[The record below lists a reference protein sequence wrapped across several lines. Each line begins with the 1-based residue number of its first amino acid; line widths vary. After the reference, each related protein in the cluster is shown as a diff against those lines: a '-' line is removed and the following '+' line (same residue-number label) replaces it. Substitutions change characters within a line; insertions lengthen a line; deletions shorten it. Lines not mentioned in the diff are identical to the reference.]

1 MAENIR
7 QENIRTFSIV
17 AHIDHGKSTL
27 ADRLLEHCKTID
39 QRDMR
44 EQVLDDMDLERE
56 RGITIKASAVRM
68 VYEAEDGEEY
78 LLNLIDTPGHIDFS
92 CEVSRALQSC
102 DGAVVLVDVSQGIE
116 AQTMANMYLALE
128 ADLQIIPVINKID
141 LGEFHIDEVADDIRN
156 TFGYERDEII
166 CTSGKTGEGVLE
178 LLEGI
183 VSRVPS
189 PKGHDEAPLQA
200 LIFDSEYN
208 PHRGAFAY
216 VRVFNGSIEPDDRIM
231 MMSDGSRF
239 EVDEVGVFAPQKL
252 EKERLT
258 CGEVGYVIAG
268 MKQTSDCAVGD
279 TITLA
284 KNPAEKPLPGYREP
298 QPMVFCGL
306 YPSDNADFSLV
317 RDALDRYKLNDA
329 AFRYEPE
336 SSEALGFGFRCG
348 FLGLLHMEIVQERL
362 EREYDLDLVTT
373 APNVVYRVM
382 TSDGEVN
389 EIENPAKMPDRGEIE
404 IIEEPVVKAQIMT
417 PHKYVGPCMKVS
429 DERRGE
435 FDKMEHLRGDRVIL
449 NYQLPLAEIVV
460 DYFDTLKSA
469 TRGYATLDY
478 ELDGFQEED
487 LVKVDILING
497 DPVDALAIIAHRE
510 FAERRGRGICRR
522 LKETIPRQMFEVRI
536 QAAIGSRV
544 IASVRQPPLRKNVLD
559 ECYGG
564 DVTRKRKLLER
575 QKEGK
580 KRMKQIGSVEVPQE
594 AFMAVLEMD

>member
-1 MAENIR
+1 MAEDIR

-27 ADRLLEHCKTID
+27 ADRLLEQCKTID
-39 QRDMR
+39 ERDMR

-56 RGITIKASAVRM
+56 RGITIKASAVRLI
-68 VYEAEDGEEY
+68 YEAEDGQEY
-78 LLNLIDTPGHIDFS
+78 LLNLIDTPGHVDFNY
-92 CEVSRALQSC
+92 EVSRALESC

-128 ADLQIIPVINKID
+128 AGLEIIPVINKID
-141 LGEFHIDEVADDIRN
+141 LGEFHIDEVAEDIRN

-166 CTSGKTGEGVLE
+166 CTSGKTGEGVSE
-178 LLEGI
+178 LLEAI
-183 VSRVPS
+183 VSRVPA
-189 PKGHDEAPLQA
+189 PKGDDEAPLQA

-216 VRVFNGSIEPDDRIM
+216 VRVFNGTIRPGDRIM
-231 MMSDGSRF
+231 MMSDGRKF
-239 EVDEVGVFAPQKL
+239 EVDEVGVFAPQRL

-284 KNPAEKPLPGYREP
+284 NNPADEPLPGYREP

-435 FDKMEHLRGDRVIL
+435 FQEMEYLRGDRVIL

-497 DPVDALAIIAHRE
+497 DPVDALAIIVHRE
-510 FAERRGRGICRR
+510 FADRRGRAICRR

-544 IASVRQPPLRKNVLD
+544 IASVRQAPLRKNVLD
-559 ECYGG
+559 KCYGG